1 MRPIDKF
8 ILHVVH
14 NLFPLNE
21 YSEGELKKLMAQFR
35 EEADDLGI
43 EIDDEQLKAYIIRFD
58 ALKNSP
64 KVTDKDLRKYTL
76 SKLIKLVTS
85 SAGAEAVPDKE
96 DDTPDVVYHEE
107 PYIIWNGSK
116 EGNCIKYGA
125 GEKWC
130 ITRGSFSS
138 YRYSSGRGYPV
149 FYLAKNNSLSDDN
162 KLSFVAI
169 QVRDVEND
177 DQKYVYTNRKNSPY
191 ESNPMSWEQLN
202 REIPW
207 LSNIPNVKNI
217 MKYIPISS
225 QEKLTQKYAYDAV
238 TVREWANFP
247 FETKKQYLVV
257 RGTRGQFF
265 SDIENDTFIEKYLPK
280 FPQIANF
287 IAITPGLVNSK
298 ELLKNLDK
306 FSNQDRKSITANLRD
321 KVDLKYLKSDYF
333 PWDVKKLITSLNKW
347 DIRQDDRL
355 YVTKDGSAI
364 VKLLLGDDIKVSV
377 YTEEDDYPNVKLN
390 KRTSKFL
397 LDYPELDKIPFK
409 NLMKLVVD
417 DVINR
422 DVVTKLL
429 DDAKTN
435 PNSAIIV
442 KQIEDGEIILD
453 SNSFASYKIDKDGG
467 ILPVPFDNEEV
478 QSAFDDAKNN
488 EGLQQNALAL
498 LRYDTRIP
506 KNIDRKSFISVLRAI
521 PLDKRI
527 VEWRGNPAAII
538 TTEND
543 KVLVM
548 VTGRG
553 TTSLQLTA
561 VFGDGSDWTVP
572 SNGGY
577 SSDPAIYRAYFTY
590 LGTQNKKYN
599 DNELINVVRSAGQA
613 TGNSRVGNA
622 IIEANPPMVEGNLFK
637 PAMYEGTGYIVNTQN
652 PRESYGVSGNS
663 GKLVKANISPALA
676 ATMLGLP
683 APAATAAA
691 AGRRGRPAGQPT
703 TPRPAAAPAAPGD
716 INVREVMSDTGL
728 ETAFLRLPRNILRK
742 LNRTDAR
749 RVEPNGDR
757 GVARRNNLLG
767 TRGRVGRTIAIGNSK
782 IYFIS
787 LPGARIV
794 ASINVQPGNSN
805 YLLVG
810 NEGGNVAM
818 SLNSPADLV
827 QALTQRGLA
836 EHRSYIMNEYL
847 VNYPEHKNEIKN
859 MLRQHIDSIKN
870 QNLEEGMF
878 GKALTGL
885 ALAAA
890 LFAGNPAQAQN
901 PIVGKV
907 SNFLK
912 KLQPTTKVDTIKVQK
927 DAPLLLAKFKDYKG
941 AGYGYAKSDQQA
953 TAYRIAKTNATK
965 DLLQKMGQQ
974 QITAGIEEKDIKY
987 YQNPDGTYECE
998 VLVIIGNM

>member
-21 YSEGELKKLMAQFR
+21 YSEGEINKLMTQFR
-35 EEADDLGI
+35 EEANDLGI
-43 EIDDEQLKAYIIRFD
+43 EITDEQLKAYIIRFD

-85 SAGAEAVPDKE
+85 SAGAEAPPDKE

-130 ITRGSFSS
+130 ITRGSFSN

-169 QVRDVEND
+169 QVRDVERESER
-177 DQKYVYTNRKNSPY
+177 YVYTNRKNSPY

-202 REIPW
+202 SEIPW
-207 LSNIPNVKNI
+207 LRNIPNVKNI

-225 QEKLTQKYAYDAV
+225 QEKLTQKYAYDAIGI
-238 TVREWANFP
+238 REWLNFP

-257 RGTRGQFF
+257 RGSRGQFF
-265 SDIENDTFIEKYLPK
+265 SDISNSVFVEKYLPK
-280 FPQIANF
+280 YPQIANF
-287 IAITPGLVNSK
+287 IAVTPGLVDSK

-306 FSNQDRKSITANLRD
+306 FSNQDRRSITANLRD
-321 KVDLKYLKSDYF
+321 KINLKDLQTDIF

-347 DIRQDDRL
+347 DITPDDRI

-364 VKLLLGDDIKVSV
+364 VKLKLGDNIGVSV

-417 DVINR
+417 DVIDKN
-422 DVVTKLL
+422 VVTKLL

-478 QSAFDDAKNN
+478 QAAFDDAKNN

-498 LRYDTRIP
+498 IRYGDRIP
-506 KNIDRKSFISVLRAI
+506 KNIDRNSFISVLRAI

-527 VEWRGNPAAII
+527 VEWRGNPAVVI
-538 TTEND
+538 TTENN
-543 KVLVM
+543 KILVM
-548 VTGRG
+548 STNRG
-553 TTSLQLTA
+553 IASLQQTA
-561 VFGDGSDWTVP
+561 VFGDNSDWVVP

-577 SSDPAIYRAYFTY
+577 SADPEVYRAYYAY
-590 LGTQNKKYN
+590 LTTQNKRFN
-599 DNELINVVRSAGQA
+599 DNELINAVRSAGQSYSNA
-613 TGNSRVGNA
+613 RVTNA
-622 IIEANPPMVEGNLFK
+622 IIEANPPMVEGNLMK
-637 PAMYEGTGYIVNTQN
+637 PVMYQGTGYIVNTQN
-652 PRESYGVSGNS
+652 PRESFGVSGAS
-663 GKLVKANISPALA
+663 GKLVKANISPAQA
-676 ATMLGLP
+676 AAMLGLP
-683 APAATAAA
+683 APAATAATT
-691 AGRRGRPAGQPT
+691 GRRGRPAGQPN

-728 ETAFLRLPRNILRK
+728 ETAFLRLPRSVIRR
-742 LNRTDAR
+742 LNVTDAR

-818 SLNSPADLV
+818 SLNSPSDLV

-836 EHRSYIMNEYL
+836 EARRYIVQDYL
-847 VNYPEHKNEIKN
+847 YNNPEHLDEVKTMLTKQLDEISAK
-859 MLRQHIDSIKN
+859 
-870 QNLEEGMF
+870 
-878 GKALTGL
+878 KAIATGAL
-885 ALAAA
+885 ALG
-890 LFAGNPAQAQN
+890 LMGTPSLAQAQN
-901 PIVGKV
+901 TFKDKV
-907 SNFLK
+907 KAGITAVQNKFK
-912 KLQPTTKVDTIKVQK
+912 PQQKVDTIKIQK
-927 DAPLLLAKFKDYKG
+927 DAPLELAKFKDFKG
-941 AGYGYAKSDQQA
+941 AGYGFAASPNQSTARTQALLKAKA
-953 TAYRIAKTNATK
+953 
-965 DLLQKMGQQ
+965 DLMQKMGVQR
-974 QITAGIEEKDIKY
+974 ITAGFEEKDTKM
-987 YQNPDGTYECE
+987 YQLPDGTYQCE
-998 VLVIIGNM
+998 AVVVIGNM

>member
-21 YSEGELKKLMAQFR
+21 YSEGELKKLMTQFR

-43 EIDDEQLKAYIIRFD
+43 EITDDQLKSYIQRFD

-76 SKLIKLVTS
+76 SKLIKLVTA
-85 SAGAEAVPDKE
+85 SAGAEATPDKE

-116 EGNCIKYGA
+116 EGSCIKYGA

-138 YRYSSGRGYPV
+138 YRYSGGRGYPV

-169 QVRDVEND
+169 QVRDVENESER
-177 DQKYVYTNRKNSPY
+177 YVYTNRKNSPY
-191 ESNPMSWEQLN
+191 ESSPMSWEQLN

-207 LSNIPNVKNI
+207 LSSIPNVKSI

-257 RGTRGQFF
+257 RGTRGSFF
-265 SDIENDTFIEKYLPK
+265 SDIENDTFVDKYLSK
-280 FPQIANF
+280 YPQIANF
-287 IAITPGLVNSK
+287 IAVTPGIVNSK

-306 FSNQDRKSITANLRD
+306 FSTQDRKSITSNLRD
-321 KVDLKYLKSDYF
+321 KVDIRYLKSDYF
-333 PWDVKKLITSLNKW
+333 PWDVKKLLTSLNKW
-347 DIRQDDRL
+347 DIKQDDRL
-355 YVTKDGSAI
+355 YVTKDGSTI
-364 VKLLLGDDIKVSV
+364 VKLLLGDDIKISV
-377 YTEEDDYPNVKLN
+377 YTEEDDYPDVKLN

-417 DVINR
+417 DIINK

-442 KQIEDGEIILD
+442 KQIADGEIILD

-478 QSAFDDAKNN
+478 QAAFDDAKNN

-498 LRYDTRIP
+498 LTYNTRIP

-527 VEWRGNPAAII
+527 VDWRGNPAAVI

-543 KVLVM
+543 KVLIM
-548 VTGRG
+548 ATSKG
-553 TTSLQLTA
+553 TQNLQLTA
-561 VFGDGSDWTVP
+561 VFGDSGDWVVP

-577 SSDPAIYRAYFTY
+577 STDPVVYRAYYTY

-599 DNELINVVRSAGQA
+599 DNDIINVVRSAGAA

-622 IIEANPPMVEGNLFK
+622 IIEATPPMVDGNLMK
-637 PAMYEGTGYIVNTQN
+637 PIMYQGTGYIVNTQN
-652 PRESYGVSGNS
+652 PRESYGVSSTS
-663 GKLVKANISPALA
+663 GKLVKANISPAQA

-683 APAATAAA
+683 APAA
-691 AGRRGRPAGQPT
+691 AGGRGRPAGGGA
-703 TPRPAAAPAAPGD
+703 PRQQAAAVPAAPGD
-716 INVREVMSDTGL
+716 INVREEMDAIGL
-728 ETAFLRLPRNILRK
+728 ETAFLRLPRSII
-742 LNRTDAR
+742 R
-749 RVEPNGDR
+749 RINVTNASRVAPAGDR
-757 GVARRNNLLG
+757 GAARRNNQLG
-767 TRGRVGRTIAIGNSK
+767 ARGTVGRVIAIPGGSK
-782 IYFIS
+782 IYIIR
-787 LPGARIV
+787 LANQQVI
-794 ASINVQPGNSN
+794 ASINVQPGNYN
-805 YLLVG
+805 YILTG
-810 NEGGNVAM
+810 NTNGNTAV

-827 QALTQRGLA
+827 NVLTQRGLA
-836 EHRSYIMNEYL
+836 EHRSYIMREYL
-847 VNYPEHKNEIKN
+847 NNNPKHAQEVRDMVAK
-859 MLRQHIDSIKN
+859 HIDEISAK
-870 QNLEEGMF
+870 
-878 GKALTGL
+878 KAIATGAL
-885 ALAAA
+885 ALG
-890 LFAGNPAQAQN
+890 LLGTPSLTQAQN
-901 PIVGKV
+901 
-907 SNFLK
+907 
-912 KLQPTTKVDTIKVQK
+912 TIKDKASTVQQ
-927 DAPLLLAKFKDYKG
+927 DTTNT
-941 AGYGYAKSDQQA
+941 A
-953 TAYRIAKTNATK
+953 TATYAHPNENTARSYAAVKARAALATK
-965 DLLQKMGQQ
+965 IGKPEGEISTSIVSSKM
-974 QITAGIEEKDIKY
+974 
-987 YQNPDGTYECE
+987 YQLSDGRYECT
-998 VLVIIGNM
+998 VTVKLN

>member
-43 EIDDEQLKAYIIRFD
+43 EITDDQLKAYITRFD

-64 KVTDKDLRKYTL
+64 KITDKDLRKYTL

-85 SAGAEAVPDKE
+85 SAGAEAVPEKE

-116 EGNCIKYGA
+116 EGNCIKYGQ

-149 FYLAKNNSLSDDN
+149 FYLAKNNSMSDDN

-169 QVRDVEND
+169 QVRDVERE

-191 ESNPMSWEQLN
+191 ESQPMSWEQLN

-207 LSNIPNVKNI
+207 LSNIPNVKSI

-238 TVREWANFP
+238 GIREWSNFP

-257 RGTRGQFF
+257 RGSRGQFF
-265 SDIENDTFIEKYLPK
+265 NDIDNTTFIEKYLPK
-280 FPQIANF
+280 YPQIANF
-287 IAITPGLVNSK
+287 VAITPGLVDSK

-321 KVDLKYLKSDYF
+321 KIDLKYLKSDYF
-333 PWDVKKLITSLNKW
+333 PWDVKKLLTSLNKW
-347 DIRQDDRL
+347 DIKSDDRI

-364 VKLLLGDDIKVSV
+364 VKLLLGDNIKVSV

-390 KRTSKFL
+390 KRTSRFL

-488 EGLQQNALAL
+488 EGLQQNALSL
-498 LRYDTRIP
+498 LSYNTRIP
-506 KNIDRKSFISVLRAI
+506 ISIDRKSFISVLRAI
-521 PLDKRI
+521 PLDRRT
-527 VEWRGNPAAII
+527 VEWRGNPAVVI

-543 KVLVM
+543 KILIM
-548 VTGRG
+548 TTNRG
-553 TTSLQLTA
+553 SLNLQQTA
-561 VFGDGSDWTVP
+561 VYGDYEGEAQWVIP
-572 SNGGY
+572 NNGGY
-577 SSDPAIYRAYFTY
+577 SSDPAVYRAWYAY
-590 LGTQNKKYN
+590 LANQNKKFN
-599 DNELINVVRSAGQA
+599 DNDVIGVVRSAGQA
-613 TGNSRVGNA
+613 TGNARVGNA
-622 IIEANPPMVEGNLFK
+622 MIEANPPMVEGNLMK
-637 PAMYEGTGYIVNTQN
+637 PVMYQGTGYIVNTQN
-652 PRESYGVSGNS
+652 PRESYGVSSAS
-663 GKLVKANISPALA
+663 GKLVKANISPVQA
-676 ATMLGLP
+676 AAMLGLP
-683 APAATAAA
+683 APAATAAT
-691 AGRRGRPAGQPT
+691 AGRRGRPAGGGAPRQQ
-703 TPRPAAAPAAPGD
+703 TPAAPAAAGD
-716 INVREVMSDTGL
+716 INVGEVMQETGL
-728 ETAFLRLPRNILRK
+728 DTAFLRLPRSIIRR
-742 LNRTDAR
+742 LNVTNAS
-749 RVEPNGDR
+749 RVAPNGDR
-757 GVARRNNLLG
+757 GAARRNNQLG
-767 TRGRVGRTIAIGNSK
+767 NRGTVGRVIAIGSSK
-782 IYFIS
+782 IYFIRLAS
-787 LPGARIV
+787 GQII
-794 ASINVQPGNSN
+794 ASINVQPGNYN
-805 YLLVG
+805 FILTG
-810 NEGGNVAM
+810 NANGNAAM
-818 SLNSPADLV
+818 PLNSPSDLV
-827 QALTQRGLA
+827 QVLTQRGLA
-836 EHRSYIMNEYL
+836 EHRSYIVREYL
-847 VNYPEHKNEIKN
+847 NNNPKHAQEVRD
-859 MLRQHIDSIKN
+859 MLAKHIDEVSAKKAIAT
-870 QNLEEGMF
+870 
-878 GKALTGL
+878 GKITTDLIGTPSLT
-885 ALAAA
+885 
-890 LFAGNPAQAQN
+890 
-901 PIVGKV
+901 K
-907 SNFLK
+907 
-912 KLQPTTKVDTIKVQK
+912 
-927 DAPLLLAKFKDYKG
+927 
-941 AGYGYAKSDQQA
+941 
-953 TAYRIAKTNATK
+953 ATK
-965 DLLQKMGQQ
+965 KS
-974 QITAGIEEKDIKY
+974 
-987 YQNPDGTYECE
+987 
-998 VLVIIGNM
+998 

>member
-1 MRPIDKF
+1 MKPIDKF

-21 YSEGELKKLMAQFR
+21 YSEGELKKLMTQFR

-43 EIDDEQLKAYIIRFD
+43 EITDEQLKSYIVRFD

-85 SAGAEAVPDKE
+85 SAGADAAPEKA

-191 ESNPMSWEQLN
+191 ESNSMSWEQLN

-225 QEKLTQKYAYDAV
+225 QEKMTQKYAYDAV
-238 TVREWANFP
+238 SIREWTNFP

-257 RGTRGQFF
+257 RGSRGNFF
-265 SDIENDTFIEKYLPK
+265 SDISDNTFVEKYLPK
-280 FPQIANF
+280 YPQIANF
-287 IAITPGLVNSK
+287 VAITPGLIDSK
-298 ELLKNLDK
+298 VLLINLDK

-321 KVDLKYLKSDYF
+321 KIDLKYINKELF

-347 DIRQDDRL
+347 DTRQDERL

-364 VKLLLGDDIKVSV
+364 VKLLLGDNIKVSV
-377 YTEEDDYPNVKLN
+377 YTEEDDYPDVKLN
-390 KRTSKFL
+390 KRTSRFL

-417 DVINR
+417 DVINK

-478 QSAFDDAKNN
+478 QAAFDDAKNN
-488 EGLQQNALAL
+488 EGLQQNALSL
-498 LRYDTRIP
+498 LRFDTRIP

-521 PLDKRI
+521 PLDKRV
-527 VEWRGNPAAII
+527 VEWRGNPAAVI

-543 KVLVM
+543 KVLIM
-548 VTGRG
+548 VIGRG
-553 TTSLQLTA
+553 TTSLQLTS
-561 VFGDGSDWTVP
+561 VFGDSSDWVVP

-577 SSDPAIYRAYFTY
+577 SSDPAVYRAYFTY

-599 DNELINVVRSAGQA
+599 DNEIVNVVRSAGQA

-622 IIEANPPMVEGNLFK
+622 IIEANPPMVDGNLMK
-637 PAMYEGTGYIVNTQN
+637 PVMYQGTGYIVNTQN
-652 PRESYGVSGNS
+652 PRESYGVSSAS
-663 GKLVKANISPALA
+663 GKLVKANISPAQA

-683 APAATAAA
+683 APAAAAA
-691 AGRRGRPAGQPT
+691 AGRRGRPAGGGA
-703 TPRPAAAPAAPGD
+703 PRQQAAAAPAAPGD
-716 INVREVMSDTGL
+716 INVRLEMDAIGL
-728 ETAFLRLPRNILRK
+728 ETAFLRLPRSII
-742 LNRTDAR
+742 R
-749 RVEPNGDR
+749 RINVTNASRVAPAGDR
-757 GVARRNNLLG
+757 GAARRNNQLG
-767 TRGRVGRTIAIGNSK
+767 TRGTVGRVIAIPGGSK
-782 IYFIS
+782 IYIIR
-787 LPGARIV
+787 LANQQVI
-794 ASINVQPGNSN
+794 ASINIQPGNYN
-805 YLLVG
+805 YILTG
-810 NEGGNVAM
+810 NDNGNTPI

-827 QALTQRGLA
+827 NVLTQRGLA
-836 EHRSYIMNEYL
+836 EHRSYIVREYL
-847 VNYPEHKNEIKN
+847 NNNPKHAQEVRDMVAK
-859 MLRQHIDSIKN
+859 HIDEISAK
-870 QNLEEGMF
+870 
-878 GKALTGL
+878 KAIATGAL
-885 ALAAA
+885 ALG
-890 LFAGNPAQAQN
+890 LLGTPSLTQAQN
-901 PIVGKV
+901 TIKDKV
-907 SNFLK
+907 KAGVTAIQNK
-912 KLQPTTKVDTIKVQK
+912 IRPQQKTDTIKVQK
-927 DAPLLLAKFKDYKG
+927 DAPLVLAKFKDYKG
-941 AGYGYAKSDQQA
+941 AGYGYAESKDEHTAMQMARMNA
-953 TAYRIAKTNATK
+953 TA
-965 DLLQKMGQQ
+965 DLMKKMGKTQM
-974 QITAGIEEKDIKY
+974 TAGIEEKDTKL
-987 YQNPDGTYECE
+987 YQNADGTYAAE
-998 VLVIIGNM
+998 VLVVIGNI

>member
-21 YSEGELKKLMAQFR
+21 YSEGELNRLMAQFK

-43 EIDDEQLKAYIIRFD
+43 EITDDQLKAYIQRFD

-85 SAGAEAVPDKE
+85 SAGAEAAPEKE

-116 EGNCIKYGA
+116 EGNCIKYGQ

-138 YRYSSGRGYPV
+138 YRYSAGRGYPV
-149 FYLAKNNSLSDDN
+149 FYLAKNNSMSDDN

-169 QVRDVEND
+169 QVRDADRE

-202 REIPW
+202 SEIPW
-207 LSNIPNVKNI
+207 LRNIPNVKSI

-238 TVREWANFP
+238 GIREWSNFP

-257 RGTRGQFF
+257 RGSRGQFF
-265 SDIENDTFIEKYLPK
+265 NDISNSVFIEKYLPK
-280 FPQIANF
+280 YPQIANF
-287 IAITPGLVNSK
+287 VAITPGLVDSK
-298 ELLKNLDK
+298 ELLKNIDK

-321 KVDLKYLKSDYF
+321 KINLKDLQTDIF

-347 DIRQDDRL
+347 DITPDDRI

-364 VKLLLGDDIKVSV
+364 VKLKLGDNIGVSV

-417 DVINR
+417 DVIDKN
-422 DVVTKLL
+422 VVTKLL

-478 QSAFDDAKNN
+478 QAAFDDAKNN

-498 LRYDTRIP
+498 IRYGERIP

-521 PLDKRI
+521 PLNKRV

-543 KVLVM
+543 KILVM
-548 VTGRG
+548 ITDRG

-561 VFGDGSDWTVP
+561 VFGDGNDWVVP
-572 SNGGY
+572 SHGGY
-577 SSDPAIYRAYFTY
+577 STDPALYRAYFTY

-599 DNELINVVRSAGQA
+599 DNELINVVRSAGQS
-613 TGNSRVGNA
+613 TGNARVGNA
-622 IIEANPPMVEGNLFK
+622 IIEANPPMVEGNLMK
-637 PAMYEGTGYIVNTQN
+637 PVMYQGTGYIVNTQN
-652 PRESYGVSGNS
+652 PRESYGVSSAS
-663 GKLVKANISPALA
+663 GKLVKANISPVQA
-676 ATMLGLP
+676 AAMLGLP
-683 APAATAAA
+683 APAVTAAT
-691 AGRRGRPAGQPT
+691 AGRRGRPTGGGA
-703 TPRPAAAPAAPGD
+703 PRQAAPAAPAATGD

-728 ETAFLRLPRNILRK
+728 ETAFLRLPRSILRK
-742 LNRTDAR
+742 LNVTNGR
-749 RVEPNGDR
+749 RVDPNGDR

-787 LPGARIV
+787 LPGARIA

-818 SLNSPADLV
+818 SLNSPSDLV
-827 QALTQRGLA
+827 QALQQRGLA
-836 EHRSYIMNEYL
+836 EARRYIVQDYL
-847 VNYPEHKNEIKN
+847 HHNPEHLDEVKTMLTKHLDEISAK
-859 MLRQHIDSIKN
+859 
-870 QNLEEGMF
+870 
-878 GKALTGL
+878 KALATG
-885 ALAAA
+885 ALT
-890 LFAGNPAQAQN
+890 LGLMGTPSLAQAQN
-901 PIVGKV
+901 TLGSKIGD
-907 SNFLK
+907 FIK
-912 KLQPTTKVDTIKVQK
+912 KLQPTVKVDTIKVQK
-927 DAPLLLAKFKDYKG
+927 DTPLLLAKFKDYKG
-941 AGYGYAKSDQQA
+941 AGYGYAKSPNESA
-953 TAYRIAKTNATK
+953 AYKIAKQNATQ
-965 DLLQKMGQQ
+965 DLLLKIGQQ
-974 QITAGIEEKDIKY
+974 RVVAGIEEKAVKHY
-987 YQNPDGTYECE
+987 VNPDGTHEYE
-998 VLVIIGNM
+998 VLLVIGNM

>member
-21 YSEGELKKLMAQFR
+21 YSEGELNRLMAQFK

-43 EIDDEQLKAYIIRFD
+43 EITDDQLKSYITRFD
-58 ALKNSP
+58 SLKNSP

-85 SAGAEAVPDKE
+85 SAGAEVTPDKE

-138 YRYSSGRGYPV
+138 YRYSGGRGYPV
-149 FYLAKNNSLSDDN
+149 FYLVKNNSMSDDN

-169 QVRDVEND
+169 QVRDVERESER
-177 DQKYVYTNRKNSPY
+177 YVYTNRKNSPY

-202 REIPW
+202 SEIPW
-207 LSNIPNVKNI
+207 LRNIPNVKNI

-225 QEKLTQKYAYDAV
+225 QEKLTQKYAYDAIGI
-238 TVREWANFP
+238 REWLNFP

-257 RGTRGQFF
+257 RGSRGQFF
-265 SDIENDTFIEKYLPK
+265 NDISNSVFIEKYLPK
-280 FPQIANF
+280 YPQIANF
-287 IAITPGLVNSK
+287 VAITPGLVDSK

-321 KVDLKYLKSDYF
+321 KINLKDLQTDIF

-347 DIRQDDRL
+347 DITPDDRI

-364 VKLLLGDDIKVSV
+364 VKLKLGDNISVSV

-417 DVINR
+417 DIIDKN
-422 DVVTKLL
+422 VVTKLL

-478 QSAFDDAKNN
+478 QAAFDDAKNN

-498 LRYDTRIP
+498 IRYGDRIP

-521 PLDKRI
+521 PLDKRT
-527 VEWRGNPAAII
+527 VEWRGNPAVVI

-548 VTGRG
+548 VVGRG

-561 VFGDGSDWTVP
+561 VFGDSSDWTVP

-577 SSDPAIYRAYFTY
+577 SSDPAVYRAYFTY

-622 IIEANPPMVEGNLFK
+622 IIEANPPMVDGNLMK
-637 PAMYEGTGYIVNTQN
+637 PVMYQGTGYIVNTQN
-652 PRESYGVSGNS
+652 PRESYGISSTS
-663 GKLVKANISPALA
+663 GKLVKANISPAQA

-683 APAATAAA
+683 APAAAAA
-691 AGRRGRPAGQPT
+691 AGRRGRPAGGGA
-703 TPRPAAAPAAPGD
+703 PRQQAAAAPAAPGD
-716 INVREVMSDTGL
+716 INVREEMDAIGL
-728 ETAFLRLPRNILRK
+728 ETAFLRLPRSII
-742 LNRTDAR
+742 R
-749 RVEPNGDR
+749 RINVTNASRVAPAGDR
-757 GVARRNNLLG
+757 GAARRNNQLG
-767 TRGRVGRTIAIGNSK
+767 ARGTVGRVIAIPGGSK
-782 IYFIS
+782 IYIIR
-787 LPGARIV
+787 LANQQVI
-794 ASINVQPGNSN
+794 ASINVQPGNYN
-805 YLLVG
+805 YILTG
-810 NEGGNVAM
+810 NDNGNTPI

-827 QALTQRGLA
+827 NVLAQRGLA
-836 EHRSYIMNEYL
+836 EHRSYIVREYL
-847 VNYPEHKNEIKN
+847 NNNPKHAQEVRDMVAK
-859 MLRQHIDSIKN
+859 HIDEISAK
-870 QNLEEGMF
+870 
-878 GKALTGL
+878 KAIATGAL
-885 ALAAA
+885 ALG
-890 LFAGNPAQAQN
+890 LLGTPSLTQAQN
-901 PIVGKV
+901 
-907 SNFLK
+907 
-912 KLQPTTKVDTIKVQK
+912 TIKDKASTVQQ
-927 DAPLLLAKFKDYKG
+927 DTTNT
-941 AGYGYAKSDQQA
+941 A
-953 TAYRIAKTNATK
+953 TATYAHPNENTARSYAATK
-965 DLLQKMGQQ
+965 ARAALATKIGKPEGEISTSIVSSKM
-974 QITAGIEEKDIKY
+974 
-987 YQNPDGTYECE
+987 YQLSDGRYECT
-998 VLVIIGNM
+998 VTVKLN

>member
-1 MRPIDKF
+1 MKPIDKF

-43 EIDDEQLKAYIIRFD
+43 EITDDQLKAYITRFD

-85 SAGAEAVPDKE
+85 SAGAEAAPEKA

-116 EGNCIKYGA
+116 EGNCIKYGQ

-138 YRYSSGRGYPV
+138 YRYSAGRGYPV

-169 QVRDVEND
+169 QVRDVERESER
-177 DQKYVYTNRKNSPY
+177 YVYTNRKNSPY

-202 REIPW
+202 SEIPW
-207 LSNIPNVKNI
+207 LRNIPNVKNI

-257 RGTRGQFF
+257 RGPRGQFF

-298 ELLKNLDK
+298 ELLKNIDK

-321 KVDLKYLKSDYF
+321 KIELKYLQSDYF
-333 PWDVKKLITSLNKW
+333 PWDVKKLLTTLNKW
-347 DIRQDDRL
+347 NLQQDDRL
-355 YVTKDGSAI
+355 YATKDGSAI
-364 VKLLLGDDIKVSV
+364 VKLKLGDNIGVSV

-417 DVINR
+417 DVIDR

-429 DDAKTN
+429 DDAKTD

-442 KQIEDGEIILD
+442 KQIADGEIILD

-478 QSAFDDAKNN
+478 QAAFDDAKNN
-488 EGLQQNALAL
+488 EGLQQNALSL
-498 LRYDTRIP
+498 ISYNTRIP

-521 PLDKRI
+521 PLDKRT
-527 VEWRGNPAAII
+527 VEWRGSPAVII

-543 KVLVM
+543 KILVM
-548 VTGRG
+548 TTNRG
-553 TTSLQLTA
+553 PLNLQQTA
-561 VFGDGSDWTVP
+561 LYGEYGGDNWEIP
-572 SNGGY
+572 NNGGY
-577 SSDPAIYRAYFTY
+577 SSDPAVYRAWYAY
-590 LGTQNKKYN
+590 LGTQNKKFN
-599 DNELINVVRSAGQA
+599 DNDIIGVVRSAGQA
-613 TGNSRVGNA
+613 TGNARVGNA
-622 IIEANPPMVEGNLFK
+622 IIEANPPMVEGNLMK
-637 PAMYEGTGYIVNTQN
+637 PVMYEGTGYIVNTQN
-652 PRESYGVSGNS
+652 PRESYGISSAS
-663 GKLVKANISPALA
+663 GKLVKANISPAIA

-683 APAATAAA
+683 APAAA
-691 AGRRGRPAGQPT
+691 AGGRGRPAGGG
-703 TPRPAAAPAAPGD
+703 TPRQQAAAPAAAGD
-716 INVREVMSDTGL
+716 INVREVMEETGL
-728 ETAFLRLPRNILRK
+728 DTAFLRLPRSII
-742 LNRTDAR
+742 R
-749 RVEPNGDR
+749 RINVTNASRVAPQGDR
-757 GVARRNNLLG
+757 GAARRNNQLG
-767 TRGRVGRTIAIGNSK
+767 ARGTVGRVIAIPGGSK
-782 IYFIS
+782 IYIIR
-787 LPGARIV
+787 LANGQVI

-805 YLLVG
+805 YILTG
-810 NEGGNVAM
+810 NANGNNAI

-827 QALTQRGLA
+827 NVLTQRGLA
-836 EHRSYIMNEYL
+836 EARRYIVQDYL
-847 VNYPEHKNEIKN
+847 HHNPEHLDEVKTMLTKHLDEISAK
-859 MLRQHIDSIKN
+859 
-870 QNLEEGMF
+870 
-878 GKALTGL
+878 KALATGAL
-885 ALAAA
+885 ALG
-890 LFAGNPAQAQN
+890 LMGTPSLSQAQN
-901 PIVGKV
+901 TLGSKIGD
-907 SNFLK
+907 FIK
-912 KLQPTTKVDTIKVQK
+912 KLQPTVKVDTIKVQK
-927 DAPLLLAKFKDYKG
+927 DTPLLLAKFKDYKG
-941 AGYGYAKSDQQA
+941 AGYGYAKSPNES
-953 TAYRIAKTNATK
+953 TAYKIAKQNATQ
-965 DLLQKMGQQ
+965 DLLLKIGQQ
-974 QITAGIEEKDIKY
+974 RIVAGIEEKEVKHY
-987 YQNPDGTYECE
+987 VNPDGTHEYE
-998 VLVIIGNM
+998 VLLVIGNM

>member
-21 YSEGELKKLMAQFR
+21 YSEGELNRLMAQFK

-43 EIDDEQLKAYIIRFD
+43 EITDDQLKAYIIRFD
-58 ALKNSP
+58 SLKNSP

-85 SAGAEAVPDKE
+85 SAGAEAVPEKE

-138 YRYSSGRGYPV
+138 YRYSSGKGYPV
-149 FYLAKNNSLSDDN
+149 FYLAKNNSISDDN

-169 QVRDVEND
+169 QVRDTDRE

-202 REIPW
+202 SEIPW
-207 LSNIPNVKNI
+207 LRNIPNVKNI

-225 QEKLTQKYAYDAV
+225 QEKLTQQYVNNAV
-238 TVREWANFP
+238 GIREWSNFP
-247 FETKKQYLVV
+247 FETKKQYLVI
-257 RGTRGQFF
+257 RGSRGQFF
-265 SDIENDTFIEKYLPK
+265 SDISNSVFIEKYLSK
-280 FPQIANF
+280 YPQIANF
-287 IAITPGLVNSK
+287 VAITPDLVDSK

-321 KVDLKYLKSDYF
+321 KVDLRYLKSDYF

-347 DIRQDDRL
+347 DVKPDDRL

-417 DVINR
+417 DVIDKN
-422 DVVTKLL
+422 VVTKLL

-478 QSAFDDAKNN
+478 QAAFDDAKNN

-498 LRYDTRIP
+498 IRYGDRIS
-506 KNIDRKSFISVLRAI
+506 KNIDRNSFISVLRAI
-521 PLDKRI
+521 PLDKRT
-527 VEWRGNPAAII
+527 VEWRGNPAVII
-538 TTEND
+538 TTENN
-543 KVLVM
+543 KILIM
-548 VTGRG
+548 AANRG
-553 TTSLQLTA
+553 PSNLQQTA
-561 VFGDGSDWTVP
+561 VYGDYEGEAQWVIP
-572 SNGGY
+572 NNGGY
-577 SSDPAIYRAYFTY
+577 SSDPAVYRAWYAY
-590 LGTQNKKYN
+590 LGTQNKKFN
-599 DNELINVVRSAGQA
+599 DNDIVGAVRSAGQA

-622 IIEANPPMVEGNLFK
+622 IIEANPPMVEGSLMK
-637 PAMYEGTGYIVNTQN
+637 PVMYQGTGYIVNTQN
-652 PRESYGVSGNS
+652 PRESYGVSSAS
-663 GKLVKANISPALA
+663 GKLVKANISPAQA

-683 APAATAAA
+683 APAPTAAA
-691 AGRRGRPAGQPT
+691 AGRRGRPAGQPNA
-703 TPRPAAAPAAPGD
+703 PRPAAAPAAAGD
-716 INVREVMSDTGL
+716 INVAQEMEDIGL
-728 ETAFLRLPRNILRK
+728 DVAFARLPRPLLRR
-742 LNRTDAR
+742 LSVTNAT
-749 RVEPNGDR
+749 RVAPQGDR
-757 GVARRNNLLG
+757 GAARRNNMLG
-767 TRGRVGRTIAIGNSK
+767 NRGQVGRVISVGASK
-782 IYFIS
+782 IYIIR
-787 LPGARIV
+787 LANGQII
-794 ASINVQPGNSN
+794 ASINIQPGNSN
-805 YLLVG
+805 YILLG
-810 NEGGNVAM
+810 NANGNTAIP
-818 SLNSPADLV
+818 LGSPSDLV

-847 VNYPEHKNEIKN
+847 SNYPEHKNEVKN
-859 MLRQHIDSIKN
+859 L
-870 QNLEEGMF
+870 
-878 GKALTGL
+878 
-885 ALAAA
+885 
-890 LFAGNPAQAQN
+890 
-901 PIVGKV
+901 
-907 SNFLK
+907 LK
-912 KLQPTTKVDTIKVQK
+912 KHLNK
-927 DAPLLLAKFKDYKG
+927 
-941 AGYGYAKSDQQA
+941 
-953 TAYRIAKTNATK
+953 
-965 DLLQKMGQQ
+965 
-974 QITAGIEEKDIKY
+974 
-987 YQNPDGTYECE
+987 
-998 VLVIIGNM
+998 

>member
-21 YSEGELKKLMAQFR
+21 YSEGELKKLMAQFK

-43 EIDDEQLKAYIIRFD
+43 EITDDQLKSYITRFD

-85 SAGAEAVPDKE
+85 SAGAEVAPDKE

-149 FYLAKNNSLSDDN
+149 FYLAKNNSMSDDN

-169 QVRDVEND
+169 QVRDVDRESER
-177 DQKYVYTNRKNSPY
+177 YVYTNRKNSPY
-191 ESNPMSWEQLN
+191 ESSPMSWEQLN

-207 LSNIPNVKNI
+207 LSNIPNVKSI

-238 TVREWANFP
+238 GIREWVNFP

-257 RGTRGQFF
+257 RGPRGQFF
-265 SDIENDTFIEKYLPK
+265 SDINNDIFIEKYLPK
-280 FPQIANF
+280 YPQIANF
-287 IAITPGLVNSK
+287 VAITPGLVNSK

-321 KVDLKYLKSDYF
+321 KVNLEYLQTDIF

-347 DIRQDDRL
+347 DITPDDRI

-364 VKLLLGDDIKVSV
+364 VKLKLGDNIKVSI

-417 DVINR
+417 DVIDKN
-422 DVVTKLL
+422 VVTKLL

-478 QSAFDDAKNN
+478 QAAFDDAKNN

-498 LRYDTRIP
+498 IRYGDRIP

-521 PLDKRI
+521 PLDKRV
-527 VEWRGNPAAII
+527 VEWRGNPSAII

-543 KVLVM
+543 KILVM

-561 VFGDGSDWTVP
+561 VFGDSGDWTIP

-590 LGTQNKKYN
+590 LGTQSKKYN
-599 DNELINVVRSAGQA
+599 DNELINVVRSAGQS
-613 TGNSRVGNA
+613 TGNSRVTNA
-622 IIEANPPMVEGNLFK
+622 IIEANPPMVDGNLMK
-637 PAMYEGTGYIVNTQN
+637 PVMYQGNGYIVNTQN
-652 PRESYGVSGNS
+652 PRESYGVSSAS
-663 GKLVKANISPALA
+663 GKLVKANISPAQA
-676 ATMLGLP
+676 ASMLGLP
-683 APAATAAA
+683 APAAAAVA
-691 AGRRGRPAGQPT
+691 AGRRGRPAGGGAPRQQ
-703 TPRPAAAPAAPGD
+703 TPAAPAAAGD
-716 INVREVMSDTGL
+716 INVGEVMQETGL
-728 ETAFLRLPRNILRK
+728 DTAFLRLPRSIIRR
-742 LNRTDAR
+742 LNVTNAS
-749 RVEPNGDR
+749 RVAPNGDR
-757 GVARRNNLLG
+757 GAARRNNQLG
-767 TRGRVGRTIAIGNSK
+767 NRGTVGRVIAIDSSK
-782 IYFIS
+782 IYFIRLAS
-787 LPGARIV
+787 GQII
-794 ASINVQPGNSN
+794 ASINVQPGNYN
-805 YLLVG
+805 YILTG
-810 NEGGNVAM
+810 NNGGNNAI
-818 SLNSPADLV
+818 SLNSPSDLV
-827 QALTQRGLA
+827 QVLTQRGLA
-836 EHRSYIMNEYL
+836 EHRSYIVREYL
-847 VNYPEHKNEIKN
+847 NNNPKHVQEVRDMVAK
-859 MLRQHIDSIKN
+859 HIDEISAK
-870 QNLEEGMF
+870 
-878 GKALTGL
+878 KAVATGAL
-885 ALAAA
+885 ALG
-890 LFAGNPAQAQN
+890 LLGTPSLTQAQN
-901 PIVGKV
+901 TIKDKFKAGITAIQNKIKPQQKA
-907 SNFLK
+907 
-912 KLQPTTKVDTIKVQK
+912 DTIKIQK
-927 DAPLLLAKFKDYKG
+927 DAPLVLAKFKDYKG
-941 AGYGYAKSDQQA
+941 AGYGYAESKDQQLA
-953 TAYRIAKTNATK
+953 MDMARMNATS
-965 DLLQKMGQQ
+965 DLMKKLGKTQM
-974 QITAGIEEKDIKY
+974 TAGIEEKSSKL
-987 YQNPDGTYECE
+987 YQNADGTYAAE
-998 VLVIIGNM
+998 VLVVIGNM

>member
-43 EIDDEQLKAYIIRFD
+43 EITDDQLKAYITRFD
-58 ALKNSP
+58 SLKNSP

-85 SAGAEAVPDKE
+85 SAGADAPAEKE

-138 YRYSSGRGYPV
+138 YRYSGGRGYPV
-149 FYLAKNNSLSDDN
+149 FYLAKNNSMSDDN

-169 QVRDVEND
+169 QVRDVERESER
-177 DQKYVYTNRKNSPY
+177 YVYTNRKNSPY

-202 REIPW
+202 SEIPW
-207 LSNIPNVKNI
+207 LRNIPNVKNI

-225 QEKLTQKYAYDAV
+225 QEKLTQQYANNAV
-238 TVREWANFP
+238 SIREWSNFP

-257 RGTRGQFF
+257 RGSRGQFF
-265 SDIENDTFIEKYLPK
+265 SDIDNDVFIEKYLPK
-280 FPQIANF
+280 YPQIANF
-287 IAITPGLVNSK
+287 VAITPGLVDSK

-306 FSNQDRKSITANLRD
+306 FSNQDRRSITANLRD
-321 KVDLKYLKSDYF
+321 KVDIRYLKSDYF

-347 DIRQDDRL
+347 DIKPDDRL

-417 DVINR
+417 DVIDKN
-422 DVVTKLL
+422 VVTKLL

-478 QSAFDDAKNN
+478 QAAFDDAKNN

-498 LRYDTRIP
+498 IRYGDRIP
-506 KNIDRKSFISVLRAI
+506 KNIDRNSFISVLRAI

-527 VEWRGNPAAII
+527 VEWRGNPAIII
-538 TTEND
+538 TTENN
-543 KVLVM
+543 KILVM
-548 VTGRG
+548 STNRG
-553 TTSLQLTA
+553 IASLQQTA
-561 VFGDGSDWTVP
+561 VFGDSGDWTVP
-572 SNGGY
+572 SNSGY
-577 SSDPAIYRAYFTY
+577 SPDPAVYRAYYAY
-590 LGTQNKKYN
+590 LTTQSKRFN
-599 DNELINVVRSAGQA
+599 DNELINAVRSAGQSYSNA
-613 TGNSRVGNA
+613 RVTNA
-622 IIEANPPMVEGNLFK
+622 IIEANPPMVEGNLMK
-637 PAMYEGTGYIVNTQN
+637 PVMYQGTGYIVNTQN
-652 PRESYGVSGNS
+652 PRESYGVSSAS
-663 GKLVKANISPALA
+663 GKLVKANISPVQA
-676 ATMLGLP
+676 AAMLGLP
-683 APAATAAA
+683 APAATAAT
-691 AGRRGRPAGQPT
+691 AGRRGRPAGGGAPRQQ
-703 TPRPAAAPAAPGD
+703 TPAAPAAAGD
-716 INVREVMSDTGL
+716 INVGEVMQETGL
-728 ETAFLRLPRNILRK
+728 DTAFLRLPRSIIRR
-742 LNRTDAR
+742 LNVTNASRIA
-749 RVEPNGDR
+749 PNGDR
-757 GVARRNNLLG
+757 GAARRNNQLG
-767 TRGRVGRTIAIGNSK
+767 NRGTVGRVIAIGSSK
-782 IYFIS
+782 IYFIRLTS
-787 LPGARIV
+787 GQII
-794 ASINVQPGNSN
+794 ASINVQPGNYN
-805 YLLVG
+805 YILTG
-810 NEGGNVAM
+810 NNGGNNAI
-818 SLNSPADLV
+818 SLNSPSDLV
-827 QALTQRGLA
+827 QVLTQRGLA
-836 EHRSYIMNEYL
+836 EHRSYIVREYL
-847 VNYPEHKNEIKN
+847 NNNPKHAQEVRDMVAK
-859 MLRQHIDSIKN
+859 HIDEISAK
-870 QNLEEGMF
+870 
-878 GKALTGL
+878 KAIATGAL
-885 ALAAA
+885 ALG
-890 LFAGNPAQAQN
+890 LLGTPSLTQAQN
-901 PIVGKV
+901 
-907 SNFLK
+907 
-912 KLQPTTKVDTIKVQK
+912 TIKDKANTVQQ
-927 DAPLLLAKFKDYKG
+927 DTTNT
-941 AGYGYAKSDQQA
+941 A
-953 TAYRIAKTNATK
+953 TATYAHPNENTARSYAATK
-965 DLLQKMGQQ
+965 ARAALATKIGKLEGEISTSIVSSKM
-974 QITAGIEEKDIKY
+974 
-987 YQNPDGTYECE
+987 YQLPGGKYECT
-998 VLVIIGNM
+998 VTVKLN